1 MIYKVLIL
9 VFVLISN
16 FCQSQTK
23 YFSKKEALQAVKKNG
38 LEIKYV
44 VEQYRND
51 KEVVVEAFL
60 NNTRI
65 KELYEIDLEILDL
78 ATKKLY
84 VLYKNLSNDLLNPEK
99 IGSLDLSDYE
109 LTEIPPIISTL
120 IHLKFLDLSGNLITA
135 LPEELGKLKNL
146 ETLNLTGNR
155 IANLETI
162 ARLLPNTHI
171 IGGN

>member
-84 VLYKNLSNDLLNPEK
+84 VLYKNLSNDLLNPENYNLISPNLFRVQK
-99 IGSLDLSDYE
+99 FGSL
-109 LTEIPPIISTL
+109 
-120 IHLKFLDLSGNLITA
+120 LSGIWFRHH
-135 LPEELGKLKNL
+135 L
-146 ETLNLTGNR
+146 ETTINSDKELKGLTFKV
-155 IANLETI
+155 IQSTKS
-162 ARLLPNTHI
+162 LLKIIKLRVNHI
-171 IGGN
+171 GQIVTVGEY

>member
-1 MIYKVLIL
+1 MFKLLSLL
-9 VFVLISN
+9 VIFISN
-16 FCQSQTK
+16 VHLSQTK
-23 YFSKKEALQAVKKNG
+23 YYTKKEALKAVKKNG

-44 VEQYRND
+44 VESYRND

-84 VLYKNLSNDLLNPEK
+84 VLYKSLSNDLLYPEK
-99 IGSLDLSDYE
+99 LESLDLSDYD
-109 LTEIPPIISTL
+109 LTEIPPIISAL
-120 IHLKFLDLSGNLITA
+120 NHLKFLDLSGNLIST

-155 IANLETI
+155 ITNLETI
-162 ARLLPNTHI
+162 SRMLPNTQI